1 MTGWKNIF
9 KQQFQREISYMFAIL
24 LQHSKKNLHTSQNY
38 IQANYIQE
46 SDSPPDSFILTFSS
60 KAEREY
66 EFRGKPFC

>member
-1 MTGWKNIF
+1 
-9 KQQFQREISYMFAIL
+9 MFAIL